1 MFAGAAFTD
10 QADIKVDTEVVNT
23 LVSLGVINGYTD
35 GSFKPNDTVTRAEM
49 AKMIYVLRTGN
60 SDASAYNNDKTTF
73 TDVNGHWA
81 AGYVKYCQSLGIIA
95 GVSATQFKPD
105 ANVTAQE
112 AAKMLLVTL
121 GYDAQKA
128 GLVGINWA
136 SKTNALADENGLLE
150 DVNTSFTAACPRQ
163 YAAQLMY
170 NAIFA
175 NTVVLRDGEYT
186 KYGTNNSKNP
196 TVGQKYMGLEEF
208 TGLFTGD
215 SKINTGLK
223 DGQIYVGGKI
233 ATYTPANG
241 NALVGEMV
249 KVLYKES
256 KDGVNGLDKKDT
268 VYGIYETDD
277 TTVINATLGDID
289 DNDGAKI
296 KVDGTKYDVYS
307 GGMDVYVNYVA
318 TNNDLS
324 AAAFTSAYKKDSADT
339 VKFVQDE
346 NGKVIAAY
354 ITHVEF
360 RKVTG
365 VTSSKISIAG
375 IGTLDI
381 DDDMK
386 LADGVKKDDIV
397 AVTTLY
403 NTNPKDDDAFN
414 IIEKATVTTGVKV
427 ASIKKDTQVRIDDS
441 YAKLADY
448 NNKISAS
455 DSNYKTASV
464 GHPLDL
470 DATYDFVMY
479 GKYWVAAKK
488 VSASSQDIAL
498 VTKKGSTGI
507 DDQVK
512 VLKADGSETVYT
524 YDDDDNK
531 GADYSYLKVQGTYNA
546 STNPNGDTASADRL
560 YSFSMVGSNKIQL
573 KNGTSTTVSPA
584 NANNGGETVSGL
596 HFYAATY
603 AGNSDNVIYNDDN
616 KSLYVDGKSYVAA
629 EDAVAFVYAANKGD
643 NYVYKIDGL
652 KKIKTSDIVSDTTK
666 KIEYVLNDD
675 KEVVAFYIETSNKP
689 GATASNDKYGYVTT
703 DVSSSKVDGTEYR
716 EVSVWNGTAVED
728 IKIETSSNI
737 TNLKKGAFVKYAVGA
752 DGLVDTADLEI
763 LTTGNIGAV
772 ESYNATRGLLTVY
785 DATTYAVDGNKST
798 TAVSATNTY
807 KLAKDI
813 VIIGVNTDDKKS
825 VEGIDAVTKAFDN
838 GTVATNNI
846 VFVLNSDDE
855 VVAIFVD
862 PDNAIINKSGLIPTG
877 TAIVED

>member
-60 SDASAYNNDKTTF
+60 SDASAYNDDKTTF
-73 TDVNGHWA
+73 TDINGHWA
-81 AGYVKYCQSLGIIA
+81 RGYVKYCQSLGIIA

-121 GYDAQKA
+121 GYNAEKA

-163 YAAQLMY
+163 YAAQLIY

-215 SKINTGLK
+215 SKIHTGLK

-256 KDGVNGLDKKDT
+256 KDGVPGLDKKDT

-296 KVDGTKYDVYS
+296 KVDGTKYDVNNMS
-307 GGMDVYVNYVA
+307 VYVNYVDTNTTYTA
-318 TNNDLS
+318 ATFTNN
-324 AAAFTSAYKKDSADT
+324 YKKDSADT

-360 RKVTG
+360 HKVTG

-381 DDDMK
+381 DDDMDLDSSVAK
-386 LADGVKKDDIV
+386 NDIV

-403 NTNPKDDDAFN
+403 NADPKDDDAFN
-414 IIEKATVTTGVKV
+414 IIKKADVTTGVKV
-427 ASIKKDTQVRIDDS
+427 SAVKKSTQVRIGDS
-441 YAKLADY
+441 YAKLANY
-448 NNKISAS
+448 NNKITGS
-455 DSNYKTASV
+455 DSNYKNTV
-464 GHPLDL
+464 DL
-470 DATYDFVMY
+470 DSTYDFVMY

-512 VLKADGSETVYT
+512 VLKADNTENVYT

-531 GADYSYLKVQGTYNA
+531 GADSSYLQIQGRTD
-546 STNPNGDTASADRL
+546 TNSADRL

-573 KNGTSTTVSPA
+573 KNGTKTA
-584 NANNGGETVSGL
+584 LAQNGGETVSGL
-596 HFYAATY
+596 TFKAATT
-603 AGNSDNVIYNDDN
+603 AGNVNNVIYNDDN

-629 EDAVAFVYAANKGD
+629 EDAVAFVYAANKDD

-652 KKIKTSDIVSDTTK
+652 KKIKTSDIVSGTTK

-728 IKIETSSNI
+728 IKIETS
-737 TNLKKGAFVKYAVGA
+737 TTPANLKKGAFVKYAVGA
-752 DGLVDTADLEI
+752 DGLVDTADLEV

-785 DATTYAVDGNKST
+785 DATTYAVDAVDSNKST

-813 VIIGVNTDDKKS
+813 VIIGVNTADKKS